1 MERQYYID
9 LALKGLRM
17 PIGTDL
23 VLHDHPDHADIV
35 LDGARLGAVIAESA
49 DKYHTPLAVGLMDL
63 MLEKTAMLRML
74 GIAAADIPTY
84 HFSEWVGDDALG
96 KMDGPGA
103 APLPRE
109 MQAHVDA
116 VAWVSRH
123 RPDLVPT
130 GMAIGPFSLMTK
142 LLKDPITPVYMAGT
156 GVGPDEDFE
165 VELVEKTLE
174 LASRVVLR
182 SVEAQVKAGAKIVV
196 IAEPAA
202 NKVYFSPTELEK
214 DMATFDRYVMRHN
227 RAIRELLESHGAD
240 LFFHCCGELVPQIV
254 GRFNTLDPAIMSLG
268 SSRKLWEDSAL
279 VDKKTVLFGNL
290 PSKNFYSDQVV
301 SLAEVERLSCTVIR
315 NMREAG
321 HPHIL
326 GSECDVLSVP
336 GAEATIRAKVDRFM
350 SCACGNH

>member
-9 LALKGLRM
+9 LAAKGLRM

-23 VLHDHPDHADIV
+23 VLHEHADHADIV
-35 LDGARLGAVIAESA
+35 LAGERLGAVIAESA
-49 DKYHTPLAVGLMDL
+49 DKYRTPLAVGLMDL

-84 HFSEWVGDDALG
+84 HFSQWVGDSALD

-116 VAWVSRH
+116 VAWVARH
-123 RPDLVPT
+123 RADLVPT
-130 GMAIGPFSLMTK
+130 GMVIGPFSLMTK

-156 GVGPDEDFE
+156 GVGPDEDDE

-174 LASRVVLR
+174 LAARVVLR
-182 SVEAQVKAGAKIVV
+182 SVEAQLRAGAKIIVV
-196 IAEPAA
+196 AEPAA
-202 NKVYFSPTELEK
+202 NKVYFSPTQLEK
-214 DMATFDRYVMRHN
+214 DMAVFDRYVMRHN
-227 RAIRELLESHGAD
+227 RAIRQKLDDHGAD
-240 LFFHCCGELVPQIV
+240 LFFHCCGELVPAIV
-254 GRFNTLDPAIMSLG
+254 SRFNTLDPAIMSLG
-268 SSRKLWEDSAL
+268 SSRKLWEDSPL

-290 PSKNFYSDQVV
+290 PSKNFYSDQVI
-301 SLAEVERLSCTVIR
+301 SLADVERLSCEVVR
-315 NMREAG
+315 NMRDAG

-336 GAEATIRAKVDRFM
+336 GREAAILAKVDAFLN
-350 SCACGNH
+350 SPA